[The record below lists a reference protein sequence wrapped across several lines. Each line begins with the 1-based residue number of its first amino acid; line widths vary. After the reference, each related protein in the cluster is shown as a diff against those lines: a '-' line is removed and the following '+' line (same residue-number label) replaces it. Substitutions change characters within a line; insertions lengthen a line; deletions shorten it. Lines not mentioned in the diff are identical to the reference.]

1 MEVCSLI
8 CCISIFPFTCYPAGG
23 KRSINLYLLRETRV
37 MIKSVVGQYSHQFN
51 PRHKS
56 ALQPPTPRLSLSPL
70 HLLPQTHST
79 TTNGTS
85 TAVSPASIPK
95 VNLAP
100 SLPKS
105 MSTIATPAAPTEQR
119 ARLLTAVAE
128 ADRSGYRSTS
138 RVEFELKIEVAVYAT
153 ENRDSIVS
161 EAFRHL
167 PEIANHTH

>member
-1 MEVCSLI
+1 MLFSL
-8 CCISIFPFTCYPAGG
+8 
-23 KRSINLYLLRETRV
+23 LYLHFSVHMLSSGGETLY
-37 MIKSVVGQYSHQFN
+37 KSILVKRNQGDDQICSGPIQ
-51 PRHKS
+51 PSIQSQTPKS

-100 SLPKS
+100 SLPKR
-105 MSTIATPAAPTEQR
+105 MSTTATPAAPTEQR
-119 ARLLTAVAE
+119 ARLLTAVAD